1 MGLKLRI
8 ISLWTPEWFQKR
20 GLDELAHQTTSG
32 IEKLLNDQADAD
44 LKSNIPLK
52 SSKPSKSNIPL
63 KSSKPSKTNMKH
75 YDMVLKG
82 NLDER
87 RKIMAI
93 THNKLVER
101 MVSTMG
107 REEAIEKGRKAMF
120 NEGLSLGT
128 KFKKILG
135 VGNSFDDLFTAARIL
150 YDVLGIKFS
159 IKEVEEEGENGKIA
173 MVVSHC
179 ALAEYYTPDTCR
191 VLSAADEGVVQG
203 LNPSVRIKFVKR
215 ITEGCFE
222 CLAPINTETISKKL
236 DGINL
241 GD

>member
-1 MGLKLRI
+1 MGLRLRI
-8 ISLWTPEWFQKR
+8 VSFWTPEWFQKR
-20 GLDELAHQTTSG
+20 GLDELAQQTTRG
-32 IEKLLNDQADAD
+32 LEKLLEGQADED
-44 LKSNIPLK
+44 LKSNISLK
-52 SSKPSKSNIPL
+52 SSKPSKFNV
-63 KSSKPSKTNMKH
+63 KR

-87 RKIMAI
+87 RKIMAT

-101 MVSTMG
+101 MISAMG
-107 REEAIEKGRKAMF
+107 REEAIKKGRKAMF
-120 NEGLSLGT
+120 NEGLSLGV
-128 KFKKILG
+128 KFKRILG

-159 IKEVEEEGENGKIA
+159 IKEAEEEGENGKIA
-173 MVVSHC
+173 MFVSHC
-179 ALAEYYTPDTCR
+179 TLAEYYTPDTCR

-203 LNPSVRIKFVKR
+203 LNSHVKIKFTKR

-222 CLAPINTETISKKL
+222 CLAPIKIETISKSN
-236 DGINL
+236 GIKL

>member
-20 GLDELAHQTTSG
+20 GLDQLAHQTTSG
-32 IEKLLNDQADAD
+32 LEKLLNDQTDEN
-44 LKSNIPLK
+44 LKFN
-52 SSKPSKSNIPL
+52 KPSKSNIPL
-63 KSSKPSKTNMKH
+63 KSSEPLKSNIKRH
-75 YDMVLKG
+75 DMFLKG

-87 RKIMAI
+87 RKIMAT

-107 REEAIEKGRKAMF
+107 REETIKKGRKAMF

-128 KFKKILG
+128 NFKRILG
-135 VGNSFDDLFTAARIL
+135 VGDSIDDLFTAAKIL
-150 YDVLGIKFS
+150 YDVLGIEFS
-159 IKEVEEEGENGKIA
+159 IKAVEEGKNEKIC
-173 MVVSHC
+173 MVVTHC
-179 ALAEYYTPDTCR
+179 ALAEYYTPDTCH

-222 CLAPINTETISKKL
+222 CLAPINTEAALKL
-236 DGINL
+236 NGN
-241 GD
+241 

>member
-1 MGLKLRI
+1 MGIKLRI

-32 IEKLLNDQADAD
+32 LEKLLDDQTDED
-44 LKSNIPLK
+44 LKCNIPLK
-52 SSKPSKSNIPL
+52 FSETSKPNESSKSK
-63 KSSKPSKTNMKH
+63 KRH
-75 YDMVLKG
+75 DMVLKG

-87 RKIMAI
+87 RKIMAT

-107 REEAIEKGRKAMF
+107 REEAIKKGRKAMF
-120 NEGLSLGT
+120 NEGLSLGA
-128 KFKKILG
+128 KFKRILG
-135 VGNSFDDLFTAARIL
+135 VGGSIDDLFTAARIL

-173 MVVSHC
+173 MFVSHC
-179 ALAEYYTPDTCR
+179 ALAEYYTPDTCH

-203 LNPSVRIKFVKR
+203 LNPHVKTKFIKR

-222 CLAPINTETISKKL
+222 CLAPIKIETISKSN
-236 DGINL
+236 GIKL

>member
-1 MGLKLRI
+1 MGIKLRI

-32 IEKLLNDQADAD
+32 LEKLLDDQANED

-52 SSKPSKSNIPL
+52 FSETSKPNEPSKS
-63 KSSKPSKTNMKH
+63 KKRH
-75 YDMVLKG
+75 DMVLKG

-87 RKIMAI
+87 RKIMAT

-107 REEAIEKGRKAMF
+107 REEAIKKGRKAMF
-120 NEGLSLGT
+120 NEGLSLGV
-128 KFKKILG
+128 KFKRILG
-135 VGNSFDDLFTAARIL
+135 VGESIDDLFTAARIL

-159 IKEVEEEGENGKIA
+159 IKEVEEEGENGKIT
-173 MVVSHC
+173 MFVSHC
-179 ALAEYYTPDTCR
+179 NLAEYYTPDTCH

-203 LNPSVRIKFVKR
+203 LNPHVKIKFTKR

-222 CLAPINTETISKKL
+222 CLAPIKIETISKSNGIKL
-236 DGINL
+236 
-241 GD
+241 

>member
-20 GLDELAHQTTSG
+20 GLDELARQTTSG
-32 IEKLLNDQADAD
+32 LEKLLNDQADED

-52 SSKPSKSNIPL
+52 FSKPSKSNE
-63 KSSKPSKTNMKH
+63 PSKSNMKH
-75 YDMVLKG
+75 HNMVLKG

-101 MVSTMG
+101 MISVMG
-107 REEAIEKGRKAMF
+107 REEAIKKGRKAMF
-120 NEGLSLGT
+120 NKGLSLGA
-128 KFKKILG
+128 KFKRILG

-159 IKEVEEEGENGKIA
+159 IEAVDKGENGKIA
-173 MVVSHC
+173 MFVSHC
-179 ALAEYYTPDTCR
+179 ALAEYYTPDTCH

-203 LNPSVRIKFVKR
+203 LNPSVKIKFVKR

-222 CLAPINTETISKKL
+222 CLAPINTEATFKSNGTNLKIK
-236 DGINL
+236 L

>member
-32 IEKLLNDQADAD
+32 LEKLLDDQVDED
-44 LKSNIPLK
+44 LKSNKPSK
-52 SSKPSKSNIPL
+52 SSKPSKSNI
-63 KSSKPSKTNMKH
+63 KH
-75 YDMVLKG
+75 HDIVLKG

-87 RKIMAI
+87 RKIMAT

-101 MVSTMG
+101 MVSAMG
-107 REEAIEKGRKAMF
+107 REEAIKKGRKAMF
-120 NEGLSLGT
+120 NEGLSLGA
-128 KFKKILG
+128 KFKRILG

-159 IKEVEEEGENGKIA
+159 IKEVEEEDENRKIT
-173 MVVSHC
+173 MFVSHC
-179 ALAEYYTPDTCR
+179 ALAEYYTPDTCH

-203 LNPSVRIKFVKR
+203 LNPGVKIKFTKR
-215 ITEGCFE
+215 ITEGCSE
-222 CLAPINTETISKKL
+222 CLAPLNIEP
-236 DGINL
+236 
-241 GD
+241 

>member
-20 GLDELAHQTTSG
+20 GLDELAHQTTRG
-32 IEKLLNDQADAD
+32 LEKLLDDQANED
-44 LKSNIPLK
+44 LKSNKPSK
-52 SSKPSKSNIPL
+52 FSKPSKSNE
-63 KSSKPSKTNMKH
+63 PSKSNKKRH
-75 YDMVLKG
+75 DMVLKG

-87 RKIMAI
+87 RKIMAT

-107 REEAIEKGRKAMF
+107 REEAIKKGRKAMF
-120 NEGLSLGT
+120 NEGLSLGA
-128 KFKKILG
+128 KFKRILG
-135 VGNSFDDLFTAARIL
+135 VGGSIDDLFTAARIL

-159 IKEVEEEGENGKIA
+159 IKEVEEEGENGKIT
-173 MVVSHC
+173 MFVSHC
-179 ALAEYYTPDTCR
+179 ALAEYYTPDTCH

-203 LNPSVRIKFVKR
+203 LNPHVKIKFTKR

-222 CLAPINTETISKKL
+222 CLAPIKIETISKSNGIKL
-236 DGINL
+236 
-241 GD
+241 

>member
-32 IEKLLNDQADAD
+32 LEKLLDDQTYED
-44 LKSNIPLK
+44 LK

-63 KSSKPSKTNMKH
+63 KSIKPSKTNMKH

-82 NLDER
+82 NLNER
-87 RKIMAI
+87 RKIMAN
-93 THNKLVER
+93 THNKLVEK
-101 MVSTMG
+101 MVNTMG
-107 REEAIEKGRKAMF
+107 REEAIEKGRKAML
-120 NEGLSLGT
+120 NEGLSLGA
-128 KFKKILG
+128 KFKRILG
-135 VGNSFDDLFTAARIL
+135 VGNSIDDLFTAARIL

-173 MVVSHC
+173 MFVSHC
-179 ALAEYYTPDTCR
+179 ALAEYYNPDTCHE
-191 VLSAADEGVVQG
+191 LSAADEGVVQG
-203 LNPSVRIKFVKR
+203 LNPHVKIKFIKR

-222 CLAPINTETISKKL
+222 CLAPIKIETISKSN
-236 DGINL
+236 GIKL